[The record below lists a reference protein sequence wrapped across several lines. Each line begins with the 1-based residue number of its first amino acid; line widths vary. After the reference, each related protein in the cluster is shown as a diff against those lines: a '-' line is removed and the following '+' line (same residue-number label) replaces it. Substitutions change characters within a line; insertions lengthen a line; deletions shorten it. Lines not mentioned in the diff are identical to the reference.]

1 MGYADIK
8 TEDDEVAVKPN
19 CMKIRNA
26 GVVLNDGMDV
36 ELAYGGTVALNC
48 VEENGGDVELDSGGS
63 VEMNCVAKNGG
74 DVELANEEQL
84 SLVQLN
90 IGDNVALVDCM
101 KLENE
106 DHVELVDCVTTKA
119 TLEMATLGT
128 MEPATLARLDSDV
141 PEEIDGVFFD
151 DNYDMMVEEEE
162 ISDGDETES
171 SIDLLIRFLQSMFK
185 KLSRRAKKASRSM
198 LPAVISPQL
207 VSFAV
212 DGILLLAA
220 LSIVKALLE
229 VVCTLGSTV
238 FVVILLL
245 RVVWTAV
252 SYFQSS
258 ENTSSKGRSSFGT
271 TQPVA

>member
-1 MGYADIK
+1 MAITK
-8 TEDDEVAVKPN
+8 T
-19 CMKIRNA
+19 
-26 GVVLNDGMDV
+26 
-36 ELAYGGTVALNC
+36 
-48 VEENGGDVELDSGGS
+48 
-63 VEMNCVAKNGG
+63 
-74 DVELANEEQL
+74 L
-84 SLVQLN
+84 SLGFSLFFRP
-90 IGDNVALVDCM
+90 
-101 KLENE
+101 
-106 DHVELVDCVTTKA
+106 TTKHLLHPTVLSHA
-119 TLEMATLGT
+119 PKLSLSHQSFYFRC
-128 MEPATLARLDSDV
+128 LAPPYKTPKNPFIICHGKLDSDV
-141 PEEIDGVFFD
+141 PEEINEVFFD
-151 DNYDMMVEEEE
+151 DNYDMMIDEEE
-162 ISDGDETES
+162 ISDEDETES

-185 KLSRRAKKASRSM
+185 KLSKRAKKASRSM

-207 VSFAV
+207 AADEVKYCLNKIPQIGGWEVSFAV

-258 ENTSSKGRSSFGT
+258 ENTSSKGGSSFGT

>member
-1 MGYADIK
+1 MAITK
-8 TEDDEVAVKPN
+8 T
-19 CMKIRNA
+19 
-26 GVVLNDGMDV
+26 
-36 ELAYGGTVALNC
+36 
-48 VEENGGDVELDSGGS
+48 
-63 VEMNCVAKNGG
+63 
-74 DVELANEEQL
+74 L
-84 SLVQLN
+84 SLGFSLMFRPPTKHLLHPS
-90 IGDNVALVDCM
+90 ALSRAP
-101 KLENE
+101 KLSLS
-106 DHVELVDCVTTKA
+106 HQTFYFRC
-119 TLEMATLGT
+119 
-128 MEPATLARLDSDV
+128 LAPPYKTPTNPFVICHGKLDSDV

-207 VSFAV
+207 AADKAKYCLNKIPQIGGWELNRSGNSIEKGCTEQGCCSLKGEEMPVSFAV

>member
-1 MGYADIK
+1 MAITK
-8 TEDDEVAVKPN
+8 T
-19 CMKIRNA
+19 
-26 GVVLNDGMDV
+26 
-36 ELAYGGTVALNC
+36 
-48 VEENGGDVELDSGGS
+48 
-63 VEMNCVAKNGG
+63 
-74 DVELANEEQL
+74 L
-84 SLVQLN
+84 SLGFSLMFRPPTKHLLHPS
-90 IGDNVALVDCM
+90 ALSRAP
-101 KLENE
+101 KLSLS
-106 DHVELVDCVTTKA
+106 HQTFYFRC
-119 TLEMATLGT
+119 
-128 MEPATLARLDSDV
+128 LAPPYKTPTDPFVICHGKLDSDV

>member
-1 MGYADIK
+1 M
-8 TEDDEVAVKPN
+8 
-19 CMKIRNA
+19 
-26 GVVLNDGMDV
+26 
-36 ELAYGGTVALNC
+36 
-48 VEENGGDVELDSGGS
+48 
-63 VEMNCVAKNGG
+63 
-74 DVELANEEQL
+74 
-84 SLVQLN
+84 
-90 IGDNVALVDCM
+90 
-101 KLENE
+101 
-106 DHVELVDCVTTKA
+106 
-119 TLEMATLGT
+119 
-128 MEPATLARLDSDV
+128 
-141 PEEIDGVFFD
+141 PEEINEVFFD
-151 DNYDMMVEEEE
+151 DNYDMMIDEEE
-162 ISDGDETES
+162 ISDEDETES

-185 KLSRRAKKASRSM
+185 KLSKRAKKASRSM
-198 LPAVISPQL
+198 LPAVMSPQL

-258 ENTSSKGRSSFGT
+258 ESTSSKGGSSFGT

>member
-1 MGYADIK
+1 MAITK
-8 TEDDEVAVKPN
+8 T
-19 CMKIRNA
+19 
-26 GVVLNDGMDV
+26 
-36 ELAYGGTVALNC
+36 
-48 VEENGGDVELDSGGS
+48 
-63 VEMNCVAKNGG
+63 
-74 DVELANEEQL
+74 L
-84 SLVQLN
+84 SLGFSL
-90 IGDNVALVDCM
+90 IFRP
-101 KLENE
+101 
-106 DHVELVDCVTTKA
+106 TTKHLLHPSVLSHA
-119 TLEMATLGT
+119 PKLSLSHQSFYFRC
-128 MEPATLARLDSDV
+128 LAPPYKTPTNPFIICHGKLDSDV
-141 PEEIDGVFFD
+141 PEEINEVFFD
-151 DNYDMMVEEEE
+151 DNYDMMIDEEE
-162 ISDGDETES
+162 IGDEDETES

-185 KLSRRAKKASRSM
+185 KLSKRAKKASRSM

-258 ENTSSKGRSSFGT
+258 ENTSSKGGSSFGT

>member
-1 MGYADIK
+1 MAITK
-8 TEDDEVAVKPN
+8 T
-19 CMKIRNA
+19 
-26 GVVLNDGMDV
+26 
-36 ELAYGGTVALNC
+36 
-48 VEENGGDVELDSGGS
+48 
-63 VEMNCVAKNGG
+63 
-74 DVELANEEQL
+74 L
-84 SLVQLN
+84 SLGFSL
-90 IGDNVALVDCM
+90 IFRP
-101 KLENE
+101 
-106 DHVELVDCVTTKA
+106 TTKHLLHLTVLSHA
-119 TLEMATLGT
+119 PKLSLSHQSFYFRC
-128 MEPATLARLDSDV
+128 LAPPYKTPKNPFIICHGKLDSDV
-141 PEEIDGVFFD
+141 PEEINEVFFD
-151 DNYDMMVEEEE
+151 DNYDMMVDEEE
-162 ISDGDETES
+162 ISDEDETES

-185 KLSRRAKKASRSM
+185 KLSKRAKKASRSM

-258 ENTSSKGRSSFGT
+258 ENTSSKGGSSFGT